1 MCANGTLRMAMN
13 LICFAK
19 FSNMIKNTGYNFLFV
34 IIIFFCENRCM
45 LDRGSKKNVFSYFVI
60 LSNSSKDGQLSN
72 VFGSLL
78 REVSR

>member
-1 MCANGTLRMAMN
+1 
-13 LICFAK
+13 
-19 FSNMIKNTGYNFLFV
+19 
-34 IIIFFCENRCM
+34 M

-78 REVSR
+78 REVGSIQFIHKFKQKF